1 MRTYFTAIVLALSI
15 SPFIGASPCAAQ
27 DSHYQFGGF
36 TLNSTPPQLKQAFP
50 NSVIEVNQNS
60 TYVRIDAKD
69 IKDGV
74 TSGIIFMHNKKP
86 DVVQMTFEIARDP
99 SKPDS
104 YYRDPL
110 NQNPRC
116 EPILAELK
124 KRHGKPYGPFDN
136 NEEGLVYKEY
146 VWDNDQEKLILTCAR
161 FWNSKSKIQWAA
173 AVKIGANRPGYCM
186 HLNCIEPPK

>member
-1 MRTYFTAIVLALSI
+1 MKKILLLYAFVYNLLPSQA
-15 SPFIGASPCAAQ
+15 CAQ
-27 DSHYQFGGF
+27 QKNFSFGGF
-36 TLNSTPPQLKQAFP
+36 TLKATAEQLKKSFP
-50 NSVIEVNQNS
+50 NSVMEVSENS
-60 TYVRIDAKD
+60 TYVRIAAKD
-69 IKDGV
+69 TKDGV

-86 DVVQMTFEIARDP
+86 DVVQMIFEIARDP

-124 KRHGKPYGPFDN
+124 KRHGKPYGPFDD

-146 VWDNDQEKLILTCAR
+146 VWDNEQEKLILTCAR
-161 FWNSKSKIQWAA
+161 FWNSKSKTPWAA
-173 AVKIGANRPGYCM
+173 AVRIGANRPGYCM

>member
-1 MRTYFTAIVLALSI
+1 MKKILLLYALVHNLLPSQ
-15 SPFIGASPCAAQ
+15 ACAQ
-27 DSHYQFGGF
+27 QKNFSFGGF
-36 TLNSTPPQLKQAFP
+36 ALKATAEQLKKSFP
-50 NSVIEVNQNS
+50 NSVMEVSENS
-60 TYVRIDAKD
+60 TYVRIAAKD
-69 IKDGV
+69 TKDGV
-74 TSGIIFMHNKKP
+74 TSSIIFMRDKKP
-86 DVVQMTFEIARDP
+86 DVVQMIFEIARDP

-124 KRHGKPYGPFDN
+124 RRYGKPYGPFDN
-136 NEEGLVYKEY
+136 NEEGLVYKDY
-146 VWDNDQEKLILTCAR
+146 VWDNEQEKLILTCAR
-161 FWNSKSKIQWAA
+161 FWNSKSKIPWAA